1 MVVVVSFGQPH
12 SSRSIVT
19 HDRAC
24 SCEASLRLLV
34 PQSGATYVSERCL
47 LVERGAGRKRSDA
60 RGWADFVL
68 YALLLRRFKGGIHQ
82 HSTTASRKPCVKK
95 ASLCFLKSDKNRTGR
110 LPPKRQDGIEVV
122 ISSMRERSPAGRR
135 SLSIAMA
142 CDYNSE
148 VNVESLVH
156 PPSADSSRSSEYGTP
171 RMPRMVLHHAIPAAL
186 GPLTSPAPRLSGSQ
200 AL

>member
-1 MVVVVSFGQPH
+1 M
-12 SSRSIVT
+12 T
-19 HDRAC
+19 YRAC
-24 SCEASLRLLV
+24 SCKASLRLFA
-34 PQSGATYVSERCL
+34 PQSGATYVGERYL
-47 LVERGAGRKRSDA
+47 LVERGTGRKRSDA

-171 RMPRMVLHHAIPAAL
+171 HDIRDSFCTM
-186 GPLTSPAPRLSGSQ
+186 GLTMGLRTGC
-200 AL
+200 